1 MNLWKNKNRFYFLFF
16 GVLGVAG
23 TLKYGEFKLSVIL
36 ISSFSIDAL
45 LFISFVRVGINIYK
59 MVIQLYID
67 YVSQPSRAVLALCI
81 IGKIPFEVKETRIA
95 KMEVILI
102 LLSNDRKNI

>member
-1 MNLWKNKNRFYFLFF
+1 
-16 GVLGVAG
+16 
-23 TLKYGEFKLSVIL
+23 
-36 ISSFSIDAL
+36 
-45 LFISFVRVGINIYK
+45 

-102 LLSNDRKNI
+102 LLSNDHKNFWR